1 MFLPW
6 KGKRYLVV
14 LIFFQR
20 TFNLN
25 MFHIW
30 LFLVRQQWLV
40 FEDGALAHN
49 EQEKECELP

>member
-1 MFLPW
+1 MFDC
-6 KGKRYLVV
+6 
-14 LIFFQR
+14 
-20 TFNLN
+20 
-25 MFHIW
+25 

>member
-1 MFLPW
+1 
-6 KGKRYLVV
+6 
-14 LIFFQR
+14 
-20 TFNLN
+20 